1 MTNPAH
7 PTARPAGQSQLPLAG
22 LTVVDL
28 TRVLSG
34 PYCTM
39 MLADLGARVI
49 KIEHPDGGDD
59 SRQVGP
65 FVDGESAYFASINRN
80 KESIALDLK
89 QPDDRKVLEKMLETA
104 DVLVEN
110 FRAGVMEK
118 LGYTWETLHTRYPRL
133 VFASISGFG
142 QTGPYRSR
150 PAYDMVVQAMG
161 GLMSVTGEVG
171 GNPARVGVSIGDIG
185 AGLYATIGIQSALLK
200 RAATGLGE
208 RVDISMLDCQV
219 ALLENPI
226 ARYSATGGVPKP
238 LGTRHPSIT
247 PFDMFATRDGFIVIA
262 VGNDALFATLCA
274 ALGRE
279 EWARDPRFATVP
291 ARNEHH
297 AVLKAALEARLADAT
312 TAEWEAA
319 LEAAGVPHGP
329 LNGVPELV
337 ENPHVAARGM
347 LLDIGIGDGKALR
360 VAGNPVKIGTT
371 AMLSGV
377 RNPPALDQDRERL
390 LAEFGAQGG
399 PPDQVSRA

>member
-1 MTNPAH
+1 MNAASH
-7 PTARPAGQSQLPLAG
+7 HLPLSG
-22 LTVVDL
+22 ITVVDL

-49 KIEHPDGGDD
+49 KIEHPEGGDD

-89 QPDDRKVLEKMLETA
+89 DPEHRAVLDAMLARA

-110 FRAGVMEK
+110 FRAGVMDK
-118 LGYTWETLHTRYPRL
+118 LGYTWEALHARYPRL
-133 VFASISGFG
+133 VYASISGFG
-142 QTGPYRSR
+142 QTGPYRNR

-161 GLMSVTGEVG
+161 GLMSVTGEAG
-171 GNPARVGVSIGDIG
+171 GNPSRVGVSIGDIG

-200 RAATGLGE
+200 RVHSGLGE

-226 ARYSATGGVPKP
+226 ARYGATGQVPGP

-247 PFDMFATRDGFIVIA
+247 PFDLFATRDGFIVVA
-262 VGNDALFATLCA
+262 VGNDSLFARMCEA
-274 ALGRE
+274 MDRP
-279 EWARDPRFATVP
+279 EWIADPRFATVP

-297 AVLKAALEARLADAT
+297 VELKACLEARLAEAT
-312 TAEWEAA
+312 TSEWAA
-319 LEAAGVPHGP
+319 ILERAGVPHGP
-329 LNGVPELV
+329 LNNVPQLV
-337 ENPHVAARGM
+337 DNPHVHARGM
-347 LLDIGIGDGKALR
+347 LVDIGIGKGRSLR
-360 VAGNPVKIGTT
+360 VAGNPIKLGDPANV
-371 AMLSGV
+371 LPV
-377 RNPPALDQDRERL
+377 RNPPVLDQDRAAL
-390 LAEFGAQGG
+390 LEEFGTE
-399 PPDQVSRA
+399 

>member
-1 MTNPAH
+1 MT
-7 PTARPAGQSQLPLAG
+7 TATGQLPLAG
-22 LTVVDL
+22 MTVVDL
-28 TRVLSG
+28 TRVLAG

-49 KIEHPDGGDD
+49 KIENPAGGDD

-89 QPDDRKVLEKMLETA
+89 NPEDRKVLDRMLAQA

-118 LGYTWETLHTRYPRL
+118 LGYTWEDLHARFPRL
-133 VFASISGFG
+133 VYASISGFG
-142 QTGPYRSR
+142 QTGPYRAR

-161 GLMSVTGEVG
+161 GLMSVTGEAG

-200 RAATGLGE
+200 RVHTGLGE

-262 VGNDALFATLCA
+262 VGNDALFAKLCD
-274 ALGRE
+274 ALGRS
-279 EWARDPRFATVP
+279 EWAQQERFATVP

-297 AVLKAALEARLADAT
+297 VALKACLEARLADAT
-312 TAEWEAA
+312 TAEWEAV

-329 LNGVPELV
+329 MNSVPQLLS
-337 ENPHVAARGM
+337 NPHVQARGM
-347 LLDIGIGDGKALR
+347 ILDIGIGDGKALQ
-360 VAGNPVKIGTT
+360 VAGNPVKIGSVD
-371 AMLSGV
+371 ALAGV
-377 RNPPALDQDRERL
+377 RNPPVLDQDRERL
-390 LAEFGAQGG
+390 LAEFMG
-399 PPDQVSRA
+399 

>member
-1 MTNPAH
+1 MTKEC
-7 PTARPAGQSQLPLAG
+7 GQLPLAG
-22 LTVVDL
+22 ITVVDL
-28 TRVLSG
+28 TRVLAG

-49 KIEHPDGGDD
+49 KIENPDGGDD

-89 QPDDRKVLEKMLETA
+89 NPADRKVLDRMLATA

-118 LGYTWETLHTRYPRL
+118 LGFTWGDLHASYPRL
-133 VFASISGFG
+133 VYASISGFG

-200 RAATGLGE
+200 RVHTGLGE

-226 ARYSATGGVPKP
+226 ARYSATGSVPKP

-247 PFDMFATRDGFIVIA
+247 PFDMFATKDGFVVIA
-262 VGNDALFATLCA
+262 VGNDALFTKLCN
-274 ALGRE
+274 ALGRS
-279 EWARDPRFATVP
+279 EWAQETRFATVP
-291 ARNEHH
+291 SRNEHH
-297 AVLKAALEARLADAT
+297 VALKACLESRLADAT
-312 TAEWEAA
+312 TSEWETV

-329 LNGVPELV
+329 MNSVPQLV
-337 ENPHVAARGM
+337 SNPHVQARGM
-347 LLDIGIGDGKALR
+347 ILDIGIGDGKALQI
-360 VAGNPVKIGTT
+360 AGNPVKIG
-371 AMLSGV
+371 AAAVLSGV

-390 LAEFGAQGG
+390 LAEFAG
-399 PPDQVSRA
+399 

>member
-1 MTNPAH
+1 MKES
-7 PTARPAGQSQLPLAG
+7 GQLPLAG
-22 LTVVDL
+22 ITVVDL
-28 TRVLSG
+28 TRVLAG

-49 KIEHPDGGDD
+49 KIENPDGGDD
-59 SRQVGP
+59 SRHVGP

-89 QPDDRKVLEKMLETA
+89 NPEDRKVLEKMLESA

-118 LGYTWETLHTRYPRL
+118 LGYTWEGLHARYPGL
-133 VFASISGFG
+133 VYASISGFG
-142 QTGPYRSR
+142 QTGPYRNR

-200 RAATGLGE
+200 RVHTGLGE

-226 ARYSATGGVPKP
+226 ARYSATGTVPKP

-247 PFDMFATRDGFIVIA
+247 PFDMFATQDGFIVVA
-262 VGNDALFATLCA
+262 VGNDTLFAKLCD
-274 ALGRE
+274 ALGHA
-279 EWARDPRFATVP
+279 EWAGEARFATVP

-297 AVLKAALEARLADAT
+297 VELKARLEKRLADAT
-312 TAEWEAA
+312 TAEWEAV
-319 LEAAGVPHGP
+319 LESAGVPHGP
-329 LNGVPELV
+329 LNSVPQLMQ
-337 ENPHVAARGM
+337 NPHVEARGM
-347 LLDIGIGDGKALR
+347 LIDIGIGQGKPLR
-360 VAGNPVKIGTT
+360 IAGNPVKIGGVDTLT
-371 AMLSGV
+371 NV
-377 RNPPALDQDRERL
+377 RNPPSLDQDRDRL
-390 LAEFGAQGG
+390 LAEFKL
-399 PPDQVSRA
+399 

>member
-1 MTNPAH
+1 MTKEC
-7 PTARPAGQSQLPLAG
+7 GQLPLAG
-22 LTVVDL
+22 ITVVDL
-28 TRVLSG
+28 TRVLAG

-49 KIEHPDGGDD
+49 KIENPDGGDD

-89 QPDDRKVLEKMLETA
+89 NPADRKVLDRMLATA

-118 LGYTWETLHTRYPRL
+118 LGFTWEDLHASYPRL
-133 VFASISGFG
+133 VYASISGFG

-200 RAATGLGE
+200 RVHTGLGE
-208 RVDISMLDCQV
+208 RIDISMLDCQV

-226 ARYSATGGVPKP
+226 ARYSATGSVPKP

-247 PFDMFATRDGFIVIA
+247 PFDMFATKDGFVVIA
-262 VGNDALFATLCA
+262 VGNDALFTKLCN
-274 ALGRE
+274 ALGRS
-279 EWARDPRFATVP
+279 EWAQETRFATVP
-291 ARNEHH
+291 SRNEHH
-297 AVLKAALEARLADAT
+297 VALKACLESRLADAT
-312 TAEWEAA
+312 TSEWETV

-329 LNGVPELV
+329 MNSVPQLV
-337 ENPHVAARGM
+337 SNPHVQARGM
-347 LLDIGIGDGKALR
+347 ILDIGIGDGKALQI
-360 VAGNPVKIGTT
+360 AGNPVKIG
-371 AMLSGV
+371 AAAVLSGV

-390 LAEFGAQGG
+390 LAEFAG
-399 PPDQVSRA
+399 

>member
-1 MTNPAH
+1 MTQD
-7 PTARPAGQSQLPLAG
+7 TSQQLPLAG
-22 LTVVDL
+22 ITVVDL

-49 KIEHPDGGDD
+49 KIENPDGGDD

-80 KESIALDLK
+80 KQSIALDLK
-89 QPDDRKVLEKMLETA
+89 RAEDRAVLDRMLESA

-110 FRAGVMEK
+110 FRAGVMER
-118 LGYTWETLHTRYPRL
+118 LGYTWEALHARHPRL

-142 QTGPYRSR
+142 QTGPYRNR

-161 GLMSVTGEVG
+161 GLMSVTGEAG

-200 RAATGLGE
+200 RVRTGLGE

-226 ARYSATGGVPKP
+226 ARYSATGNVPAP

-247 PFDMFATRDGFIVIA
+247 PFDMFATGDGFIVIA
-262 VGNDALFATLCA
+262 VGNDALFAKLCE
-274 ALGRE
+274 ALDRP
-279 EWARDPRFATVP
+279 EWIRDTRFANVP
-291 ARNEHH
+291 ARNAHH
-297 AVLKAALEARLADAT
+297 VALKAVLEERLGHDT
-312 TAEWEAA
+312 TAHWEAV

-329 LNGVPELV
+329 LNGVPQILD
-337 ENPHVAARGM
+337 NPHVAAREM
-347 LLDIGIGDGKALR
+347 LLDIGIGDDKTLR
-360 VAGNPVKIGTT
+360 VAGNPVKVGS
-371 AMLSGV
+371 AGALRDV
-377 RNPPALDQDRERL
+377 RNPPALDQDREAL
-390 LAEFGAQGG
+390 LREFGNNA
-399 PPDQVSRA
+399 

>member
-1 MTNPAH
+1 MTNDNH
-7 PTARPAGQSQLPLAG
+7 SLPLDG
-22 LTVVDL
+22 ITVVDL

-89 QPDDRKVLEKMLETA
+89 RAEDRAVLDRMLVGA

-110 FRAGVMEK
+110 FRAGVMDR
-118 LGYTWETLHTRYPRL
+118 LGYTWDALHARHPRL
-133 VFASISGFG
+133 VYASISGFG
-142 QTGPYRSR
+142 QTGPYRNR

-161 GLMSVTGEVG
+161 GLMSVTGEAG

-185 AGLYATIGIQSALLK
+185 AGLYATIGIQAALLK
-200 RAATGLGE
+200 RAHTGLGE

-226 ARYSATGGVPKP
+226 ARYSATGSVPKP

-247 PFDMFATRDGFIVIA
+247 PFDMFATQDGFIVIA
-262 VGNDALFATLCA
+262 VGNDALFARLCE
-274 ALGRE
+274 ALGRVD
-279 EWARDPRFATVP
+279 WARDERFATVP
-291 ARNEHH
+291 ARNTHH
-297 AVLKAALEARLADAT
+297 EALKQCLEARLADGT
-312 TAEWEAA
+312 TAHWEAI

-329 LNGVPELV
+329 LNGVPQIV
-337 ENPHVAARGM
+337 DDAHVAARGM
-347 LLDIGIGDGKALR
+347 LLEVGIGAGRTLR
-360 VAGNPVKIGTT
+360 VAGNPVKVG
-371 AMLSGV
+371 ASPAHAVV
-377 RNPPALDQDRERL
+377 RNPPALDQDRAAL
-390 LAEFGAQGG
+390 LGEFPASF
-399 PPDQVSRA
+399 PA

>member
-1 MTNPAH
+1 MSKECA
-7 PTARPAGQSQLPLAG
+7 QLPLAG
-22 LTVVDL
+22 ITVVDL

-39 MLADLGARVI
+39 MLADMGARVI
-49 KIEHPDGGDD
+49 KIENPAGGDD

-89 QPDDRKVLEKMLETA
+89 DAGDRQVLERMLATA

-118 LGYTWETLHTRYPRL
+118 LGFTWEDLHARYPRL
-133 VFASISGFG
+133 VYASISGFG
-142 QTGPYRSR
+142 QTGPYRAR

-185 AGLYATIGIQSALLK
+185 AGLYATIGIQSALL
-200 RAATGLGE
+200 RRVQTGLGE
-208 RVDISMLDCQV
+208 RVDIAMLDCQV

-226 ARYSATGGVPKP
+226 ARYSATGGVPQP

-262 VGNDALFATLCA
+262 VGNDALFGKLCA
-274 ALGRE
+274 ALGHS
-279 EWARDPRFATVP
+279 EWAQEERFATVP

-297 AVLKAALEARLADAT
+297 AALKTCLESRLADAT
-312 TAEWEAA
+312 TAEWEAI

-329 LNGVPELV
+329 MNTVPQLV
-337 ENPHVAARGM
+337 SNPHVRARGM
-347 LLDIGIGDGKALR
+347 ILDIGIGDGKSLQ
-360 VAGNPVKIGTT
+360 VAGNPVKFGSTEV
-371 AMLSGV
+371 LSGV
-377 RNPPALDQDRERL
+377 RNPPVLDQDRERL
-390 LAEFGAQGG
+390 LAEFGG
-399 PPDQVSRA
+399 

>member
-1 MTNPAH
+1 MMKES
-7 PTARPAGQSQLPLAG
+7 GQLPLAG
-22 LTVVDL
+22 ITVVDL
-28 TRVLSG
+28 TRVLAG

-49 KIEHPDGGDD
+49 KIENPDGGDD
-59 SRQVGP
+59 SRHVGP

-89 QPDDRKVLEKMLETA
+89 NPEDRKVLEKMLESA

-118 LGYTWETLHTRYPRL
+118 LGYTWEGLHARYPGL
-133 VFASISGFG
+133 VYASISGFG
-142 QTGPYRSR
+142 QTGPYRNR

-200 RAATGLGE
+200 RVHTGLGE

-226 ARYSATGGVPKP
+226 ARYSATGTVPKP

-247 PFDMFATRDGFIVIA
+247 PFDMFATQDGFIVVA
-262 VGNDALFATLCA
+262 VGNDTLFAKLCD
-274 ALGRE
+274 ALGHA
-279 EWARDPRFATVP
+279 EWAGEARFATVP

-297 AVLKAALEARLADAT
+297 VELKARLEKRLADAT
-312 TAEWEAA
+312 TAEWEAV
-319 LEAAGVPHGP
+319 LESAGVPHGP
-329 LNGVPELV
+329 LNSVPQLMQ
-337 ENPHVAARGM
+337 NPHVEARGM
-347 LLDIGIGDGKALR
+347 LIDIGIGQGKPLR
-360 VAGNPVKIGTT
+360 IAGNPVKIGGVDTLT
-371 AMLSGV
+371 NV
-377 RNPPALDQDRERL
+377 RNPPSLDQDRDRL
-390 LAEFGAQGG
+390 LAEFKL
-399 PPDQVSRA
+399 

>member
-1 MTNPAH
+1 MTQD
-7 PTARPAGQSQLPLAG
+7 TSQQLPLAG
-22 LTVVDL
+22 ITVVDL

-49 KIEHPDGGDD
+49 KVENPDGGDD

-80 KESIALDLK
+80 KQSIALDLK
-89 QPDDRKVLEKMLETA
+89 RAEDRALLDRMLEDA

-110 FRAGVMEK
+110 FRAGVMER
-118 LGYTWETLHTRYPRL
+118 LGYTWEALHARHPKL

-142 QTGPYRSR
+142 QTGPYRNR

-161 GLMSVTGEVG
+161 GLMSVTGEAG

-200 RAATGLGE
+200 RARTGLGE

-226 ARYSATGGVPKP
+226 ARYSATGHVPKP

-247 PFDMFATRDGFIVIA
+247 PFDMFSTGDGFIVIA
-262 VGNDALFATLCA
+262 VGNDALFAKLCE
-274 ALGRE
+274 ALDRP
-279 EWARDPRFATVP
+279 EWIADARFASVP
-291 ARNEHH
+291 ARNEYHVALK
-297 AVLKAALEARLADAT
+297 AVLEERLAQDT
-312 TAEWEAA
+312 TAHWETV

-329 LNGVPELV
+329 LNGVPQILD
-337 ENPHVAARGM
+337 NAHVAARDM
-347 LLDIGIGDGKALR
+347 LIDIGIGDARTLR
-360 VAGNPVKIGTT
+360 VAGNPVKVGM
-371 AMLSGV
+371 AGGLRDV
-377 RNPPALDQDRERL
+377 RNPPALDQDREAL
-390 LAEFGAQGG
+390 LREFGGSA
-399 PPDQVSRA
+399 

>member
-1 MTNPAH
+1 MTKEC
-7 PTARPAGQSQLPLAG
+7 GQLPLAG
-22 LTVVDL
+22 ITVVDL

-49 KIEHPDGGDD
+49 KVENPDGGDD

-89 QPDDRKVLEKMLETA
+89 NPADRKVLDRMLATA

-118 LGYTWETLHTRYPRL
+118 LGFTWEDLHSRYPRL
-133 VFASISGFG
+133 VYASISGFG

-185 AGLYATIGIQSALLK
+185 AGLYATIGIQSALFK
-200 RAATGLGE
+200 RVHTGVGE

-247 PFDMFATRDGFIVIA
+247 PFDMFATKDGFIVIA
-262 VGNDALFATLCA
+262 VGNDALFTKLCN
-274 ALGRE
+274 ALGRG
-279 EWARDPRFATVP
+279 EWAQEARFATVP
-291 ARNEHH
+291 SRNEHH
-297 AVLKAALEARLADAT
+297 VLLKACLESRLADAT
-312 TAEWEAA
+312 TSEWETV

-329 LNGVPELV
+329 MNGVPQLV
-337 ENPHVAARGM
+337 SNPHVQARGM
-347 LLDIGIGDGKALR
+347 ILEIGIGDGRALQ
-360 VAGNPVKIGTT
+360 VAGNPVKIGAATV
-371 AMLSGV
+371 LSGV

-390 LAEFGAQGG
+390 LAEFSG
-399 PPDQVSRA
+399 

>member
-1 MTNPAH
+1 MTKEC
-7 PTARPAGQSQLPLAG
+7 GQLPLAG
-22 LTVVDL
+22 ITVVDL
-28 TRVLSG
+28 TRVLAG

-49 KIEHPDGGDD
+49 KIENPDGGDD

-89 QPDDRKVLEKMLETA
+89 NPADRKVLDRMLATA

-118 LGYTWETLHTRYPRL
+118 LGFTWEDLHARYPRL
-133 VFASISGFG
+133 VYASISGFG
-142 QTGPYRSR
+142 QTGPYRNR

-200 RAATGLGE
+200 RLHTGLGE

-226 ARYSATGGVPKP
+226 ARYSATGSVPKP

-247 PFDMFATRDGFIVIA
+247 PFDMFATKDGFIVIA
-262 VGNDALFATLCA
+262 VGNDALFTKLCN
-274 ALGRE
+274 ALGRS
-279 EWARDPRFATVP
+279 EWAQETRFATVP
-291 ARNEHH
+291 SRNEHH
-297 AVLKAALEARLADAT
+297 VALKACLESRLADAT
-312 TAEWEAA
+312 TSEWETV

-329 LNGVPELV
+329 MNSVPQLV
-337 ENPHVAARGM
+337 SNPHVQARGM
-347 LLDIGIGDGKALR
+347 ILDIGIGDGKALQI
-360 VAGNPVKIGTT
+360 AGNPVKIG
-371 AMLSGV
+371 AASVLSGV

-390 LAEFGAQGG
+390 LAEFAG
-399 PPDQVSRA
+399 

>member
-1 MTNPAH
+1 MREN
-7 PTARPAGQSQLPLAG
+7 GQLPLAG
-22 LTVVDL
+22 ITVVDL
-28 TRVLSG
+28 TRVLAG

-49 KIEHPDGGDD
+49 KIENPEGGDD
-59 SRQVGP
+59 SRHVGP

-89 QPDDRKVLEKMLETA
+89 NTEDRKVLEKMLQTA

-118 LGYTWETLHTRYPRL
+118 LGYTWEGLHANYPGL
-133 VFASISGFG
+133 VYASISGFG
-142 QTGPYRSR
+142 QTGPYRNR

-200 RAATGLGE
+200 RVHTGLGE

-226 ARYSATGGVPKP
+226 ARYSATGTVPKP

-247 PFDMFATRDGFIVIA
+247 PFDMFATQDGFIVVA
-262 VGNDALFATLCA
+262 VGNDTLFAKLCD
-274 ALGRE
+274 ALGHA
-279 EWARDPRFATVP
+279 EWAGEARFATVL
-291 ARNEHH
+291 ARNENH
-297 AVLKAALEARLADAT
+297 VELKACLEKRLADAT
-312 TAEWEAA
+312 TAEWEAV
-319 LEAAGVPHGP
+319 LESAGIPHGP
-329 LNGVPELV
+329 LNSVPQLMQ
-337 ENPHVAARGM
+337 NPHVEARGM
-347 LLDIGIGDGKALR
+347 LIDIGIGQGKPLR
-360 VAGNPVKIGTT
+360 IAGNPVKIGGVDTLT
-371 AMLSGV
+371 KV
-377 RNPPALDQDRERL
+377 RNPPSLDQDRDRL
-390 LAEFGAQGG
+390 LAEFKL
-399 PPDQVSRA
+399 